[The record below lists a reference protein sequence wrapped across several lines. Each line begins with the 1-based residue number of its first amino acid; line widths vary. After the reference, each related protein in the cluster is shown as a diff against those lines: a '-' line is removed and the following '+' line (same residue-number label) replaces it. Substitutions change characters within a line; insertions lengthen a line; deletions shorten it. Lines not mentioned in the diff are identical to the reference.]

1 MTVKIPT
8 FIVKIVNTVAKIF
21 ERHESLE
28 SIHQRMV
35 NTVVQETYDDLVLCL
50 KLYLWEEKAGVPHPH
65 TLEEVSKVFRV
76 KLKDIQTVYSILK
89 IRYQVIGDI
98 ERALT
103 QAYA

>member
-21 ERHESLE
+21 ERHDSQE
-28 SIHQRMV
+28 SINQRMG

-89 IRYQVIGDI
+89 IRYQVIDDI

>member
-8 FIVKIVNTVAKIF
+8 FIVKMVNAIGRMF
-21 ERHESLE
+21 ERQESLE

-50 KLYLWEEKAGVPHPH
+50 KLYLWEEKTGVPHPH

-76 KLKDIQTVYSILK
+76 KLKDIQAVYSILK
-89 IRYQVIGDI
+89 IRYQAIDDI